1 MSISLCVFGEYPT
14 ILVLCMQELCAPAQ
28 VFYFV
33 SLTNVP
39 NVELVSPTGLP
50 DGGTFCGK
58 SSTKPATT
66 LRSLINCTA
75 HQKTAKLANTP
86 VIAHLLRNLLYR
98 SNNSR
103 LCYLFAYNYCSLR
116 YCGKQPKIK
125 LKNIS
130 TITERT
136 INVTL
141 ALTLTLSHRRG
152 N

>member
-1 MSISLCVFGEYPT
+1 
-14 ILVLCMQELCAPAQ
+14 MQELCAPAL
-28 VFYFV
+28 VLHYV

-39 NVELVSPTGLP
+39 NIELMSPTGA
-50 DGGTFCGK
+50 TRTAVAFVEK
-58 SSTKPATT
+58 RRKPATT
-66 LRSLINCTA
+66 LSSLINCTA

-136 INVTL
+136 INVCETSSKVS
-141 ALTLTLSHRRG
+141 TV
-152 N
+152 

>member
-1 MSISLCVFGEYPT
+1 MQGLC
-14 ILVLCMQELCAPAQ
+14 IPAQ
-28 VFYFV
+28 VFHFV
-33 SLTNVP
+33 SLTNNP
-39 NVELVSPTGLP
+39 NTELMSPTGA
-50 DGGTFCGK
+50 TRTAVAFVEK
-58 SSTKPATT
+58 RRKPATT

-75 HQKTAKLANTP
+75 HQKTAKLANAP

-103 LCYLFAYNYCSLR
+103 LCYLFTYNYCSLR

>member
-1 MSISLCVFGEYPT
+1 MLSKNFSRYWHYVCRSS
-14 ILVLCMQELCAPAQ
+14 APLHPHQ
-28 VFYFV
+28 VFHYV

-39 NVELVSPTGLP
+39 NTELMSPTGA
-50 DGGTFCGK
+50 TRTAVAFVEK
-58 SSTKPATT
+58 RRKPATT

-116 YCGKQPKIK
+116 YCGKQSKIK
-125 LKNIS
+125 LKTFRPLRNE
-130 TITERT
+130 ITK
-136 INVTL
+136 
-141 ALTLTLSHRRG
+141 HQ
-152 N
+152 

>member
-1 MSISLCVFGEYPT
+1 MPNVLLYAFGKYPT
-14 ILVLCMQELCAPAQ
+14 ILALCMQELCAPAP
-28 VFYFV
+28 VLHYV

-39 NVELVSPTGLP
+39 NIELMSPTGLP
-50 DGGTFCGK
+50 DRGTFCGK
-58 SSTKPATT
+58 SSPKPATT

-125 LKNIS
+125 LKTFRPLRNE
-130 TITERT
+130 ITK
-136 INVTL
+136 
-141 ALTLTLSHRRG
+141 HQ
-152 N
+152 

>member
-1 MSISLCVFGEYPT
+1 MH
-14 ILVLCMQELCAPAQ
+14 MQECRAPAPARRSLLWKSDAKYYVRSHLSLDQ
-28 VFYFV
+28 YFQ
-33 SLTNVP
+33 TWQKN
-39 NVELVSPTGLP
+39 
-50 DGGTFCGK
+50 
-58 SSTKPATT
+58 TT

-125 LKNIS
+125 LKTFRPLRNE
-130 TITERT
+130 ITK
-136 INVTL
+136 
-141 ALTLTLSHRRG
+141 HQ
-152 N
+152 